1 MEDAAIIRLFFN
13 RDEQAIAETD
23 QKYGRVLVGV
33 SENIVEDH
41 EDARECVNDCY
52 LAVWQQI
59 PPTCPMNY
67 YAYLCKIVRNLSYN
81 AYDKKHAAKRSA
93 EFVELSHELSE
104 TLPDGASS
112 PDETELGQ
120 AIDRF
125 LRELDQRSRLLFV
138 RRYFYSDSVSKIAE
152 MTGMSGNA
160 VSARLSRTRKGLKKY
175 LEKEGY
181 TV

>member
-23 QKYGRVLVGV
+23 HKYGRVLVGV
-33 SENIVEDH
+33 SRNIVEDY

-81 AYDKKHAAKRSA
+81 VCEKKHAAKRSA
-93 EFVELSHELSE
+93 EIVCLSHELDE
-104 TLPDGASS
+104 TLPDGDIT
-112 PDETELGQ
+112 DEVELGRS
-120 AIDRF
+120 IDGF
-125 LRELDQRSRLLFV
+125 LRGLDQRSRLIFI
-138 RRYFYSDSVSKIAE
+138 RRYFYSDPVSKIAE
-152 MTGMSGNA
+152 MTGMSANA
-160 VSARLSRTRKGLKKY
+160 VSARLSRTRKDLKKH
-175 LEKEGY
+175 LEREGY